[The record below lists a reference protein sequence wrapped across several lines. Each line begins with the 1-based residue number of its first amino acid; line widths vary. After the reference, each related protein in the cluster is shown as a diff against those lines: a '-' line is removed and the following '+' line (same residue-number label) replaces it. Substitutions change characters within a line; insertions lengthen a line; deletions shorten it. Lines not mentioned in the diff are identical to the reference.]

1 MEGEFPE
8 QFKCPI
14 CFEIPEK
21 EIFQCQNG
29 HTICN
34 KCIKNLTLCPQCRV
48 SLGLRKIRNRG
59 LEDLLDLMK
68 FDCSF
73 KTGGCKAKVSRKEI
87 TSHNESCSFG

>member
-29 HTICN
+29 HTICDV
-34 KCIKNLTLCPQCRV
+34 CVQCLSLCPQCRV
-48 SLGLRKIRNRG
+48 GLKPAKIRNRA
-59 LEDLLDLMK
+59 LEEILDLMT
-68 FDCSF
+68 FDCF
-73 KTGGCKAKVSRKEI
+73 KFQI
-87 TSHNESCSFG
+87 QFQI